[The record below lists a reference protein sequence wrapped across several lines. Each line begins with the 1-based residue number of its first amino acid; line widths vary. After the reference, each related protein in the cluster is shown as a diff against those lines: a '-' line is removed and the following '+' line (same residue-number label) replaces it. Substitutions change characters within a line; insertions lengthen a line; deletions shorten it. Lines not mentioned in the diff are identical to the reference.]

1 MGGASYRES
10 VRAKWFCC
18 AFKLGFVQLICKVS
32 LVFKSNLKLTLS
44 IILKEKYYTSQSM
57 LWWSVDV

>member
-18 AFKLGFVQLICKVS
+18 AFKVS

-44 IILKEKYYTSQSM
+44 IILKERDYMSQSM